1 MKYAEN
7 EEAERLQCL
16 QQRWE
21 EGQGRA
27 ECEEKHHLLAL
38 TGPHVS
44 DVYVKQKTLDES

>member
-21 EGQGRA
+21 EEQGRA
-27 ECEEKHHLLAL
+27 ECEDKHRLLAL
-38 TGPHVS
+38 IGQHVMFMLNWKGP
-44 DVYVKQKTLDES
+44 